1 MYLVQEE
8 SVVIP
13 EFKNKR
19 RWIGRISTLEKVF
32 QILCIEMNEEDKKL
46 EEIVDAF
53 GK

>member
-13 EFKNKR
+13 EFNKKR
-19 RWIGRISTLEKVF
+19 RWIGRISMLEKVF
-32 QILCIEMNEEDKKL
+32 QILCIEMNEEDQEL